1 MKSKLDQI
9 EEHLQ
14 QFIENSAQLLPWSSR
29 QHLLARRLVN
39 ALQASLSG
47 QENDNPVATGI
58 YTIYLSPENLSFW
71 LPRQALFD
79 ELAQA
84 LSQAAHETGLQFS
97 TPAMIRLSSDE
108 SLPPE
113 EFRVVAGRPDSP
125 LGRTDVLPV
134 LPNHQHAH
142 SRPENAYLI
151 LDGVDTFPLRQ
162 TVITIGRRADNHL
175 IIDDPRISRTH
186 AQIRAT
192 RGRYVLFDLNS
203 TGGTFVN
210 GQRVSHQTLKPGDV
224 ISLAGYAMIYG
235 EDPPPKPDDTASQT
249 ASWPAQPE

>member
-14 QFIENSAQLLPWSSR
+14 HFIENSVQLLPWSSR

-39 ALQASLSG
+39 ALQDSLSG
-47 QENDNPVATGI
+47 VENGSPVATGI
-58 YTIYLSPENLSFW
+58 YTIYLSPENLTFW
-71 LPRQALFD
+71 MPRQALFD

-84 LSQAAHETGLQFS
+84 LNQSAQEAGLRFS
-97 TPAMIRLSSDE
+97 SPPMIRLSSDE
-108 SLPPE
+108 TLPPE
-113 EFRVVAGRPDSP
+113 EFRVVAGRADSP

-134 LPNHQHAH
+134 LPNNKHPH

-162 TVITIGRRADNHL
+162 TVITIGRRPDNHL
-175 IIDDPRISRTH
+175 SIDDPRVSRTH

-210 GQRVSHQTLKPGDV
+210 GQRVTHQALKPGDV
-224 ISLAGYAMIYG
+224 ISLAGFSMIYG
-235 EDPPPKPDDTASQT
+235 EDIPPKPDDTASQT